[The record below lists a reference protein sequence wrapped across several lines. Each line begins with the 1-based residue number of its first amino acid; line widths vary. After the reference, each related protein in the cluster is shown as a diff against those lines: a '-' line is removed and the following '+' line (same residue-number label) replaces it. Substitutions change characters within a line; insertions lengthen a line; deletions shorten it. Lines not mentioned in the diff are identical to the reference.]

1 MPDLADAPTRRLEG
15 VELTGAAKKETKP
28 EVHSVKSD
36 ASVHL
41 GGILQNAAEIADAQF
56 SIWKLQLSFAAL
68 RVVAGAVGGVLILAL
83 GIYGF
88 VLLDHTADVALL
100 RHPEGVWLS
109 PLARGG
115 FYFLIGLAVLGP
127 IFKSAFS
134 SSEDSAHA

>member
-15 VELTGAAKKETKP
+15 VELTGGTIETKSGAQSVQTDTT
-28 EVHSVKSD
+28 VHV
-36 ASVHL
+36 
-41 GGILQNAAEIADAQF
+41 GGILQNAAEIADAQI
-56 SIWKLQLSFAAL
+56 SMWKLQAGLAAL
-68 RVVAGAVGGVLILAL
+68 RVVAGAIGGVLILAL

-88 VLLDHTADVALL
+88 ILLDHTADVTLL

-109 PLARGG
+109 PLVRGG

-134 SSEDSAHA
+134 SPEESKS